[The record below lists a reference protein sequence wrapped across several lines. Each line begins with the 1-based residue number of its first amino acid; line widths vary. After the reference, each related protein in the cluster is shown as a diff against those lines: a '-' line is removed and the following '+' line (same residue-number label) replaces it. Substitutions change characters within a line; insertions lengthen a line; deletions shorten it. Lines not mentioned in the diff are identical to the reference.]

1 MTLIYGTQMTSP
13 DLGMS
18 KMTSASAT
26 SATSD
31 FQRGH
36 TASRLESKFCEIKFY
51 PFSQNFSQ
59 IGILEPF
66 QITHFWFKTCTLG
79 GGCFGL
85 KISHSKL
92 FSMDS
97 ENFYTNLFAD
107 HWKSCI
113 FARALGFF

>member
-1 MTLIYGTQMTSP
+1 
-13 DLGMS
+13 
-18 KMTSASAT
+18 MTSALFGLEQPQA
-26 SATSD
+26 ASD
-31 FQRGH
+31 IQRGY
-36 TASRLESKFCEIKFY
+36 TASRLESKFCKIKFY

>member
-1 MTLIYGTQMTSP
+1 
-13 DLGMS
+13 
-18 KMTSASAT
+18 MTSALFGLEQPQA
-26 SATSD
+26 ASD
-31 FQRGH
+31 IQRGY
-36 TASRLESKFCEIKFY
+36 TASRLKSKVCEIRFY
-51 PFSQNFSQ
+51 SFSQNFSQ

-66 QITHFWFKTCTLG
+66 QIAHFWFKTCILG

>member
-1 MTLIYGTQMTSP
+1 MNSHKI
-13 DLGMS
+13 
-18 KMTSASAT
+18 SAK
-26 SATSD
+26 SD
-31 FQRGH
+31 
-36 TASRLESKFCEIKFY
+36 Y
-51 PFSQNFSQ
+51 WNPFKS
-59 IGILEPF
+59 
-66 QITHFWFKTCTLG
+66 HFWFKTCTLG

-113 FARALGFF
+113 FARGLGFFKPGLESDSNFELL

>member
-1 MTLIYGTQMTSP
+1 MTSP

-36 TASRLESKFCEIKFY
+36 TASRLESKFWEIKY
-51 PFSQNFSQ
+51 YSLSQNFSQ